1 MYTVVVGLL
10 YDIAEIMILNVEIG
24 PQMRNSSE
32 FVKMAVCFRSILQ
45 TFKHCYLRVI
55 CPQLLN
61 SYLNCN
67 IDALFATYSQ
77 FYLKTAMACET

>member
-10 YDIAEIMILNVEIG
+10 YDIAEIMILIAEIG
-24 PQMRNSSE
+24 PPMRNSSE
-32 FVKMAVCFRSILQ
+32 FVKMASCFRPILQ

-61 SYLNCN
+61 SNLNGN
-67 IDALFATYSQ
+67 IDALFATDSQ
-77 FYLKTAMACET
+77 F